1 MISVL
6 CYVSHE
12 SAWWKQTVFIDNLYE
27 IFMRVQTRCVGN
39 KVKTHEY
46 SLLSVLKTSFCIV
59 YKSRLFM
66 KVRYVNLPERIS
78 YM

>member
-1 MISVL
+1 MSSMRVHGGSRQSIG
-6 CYVSHE
+6 
-12 SAWWKQTVFIDNLYE
+12 NLYE

-39 KVKTHEY
+39 KVKTYEY

-59 YKSRLFM
+59 NKSRLFM